1 MLDFLSSL
9 GLITWDFDPA
19 LIRIGGFELRYYGIL
34 FAAALAGG
42 YFMLRWRYKD
52 ENEDP
57 ETATNLTYA
66 MMIAVIVGTRL
77 VHCLFYDPE
86 FYLAHP
92 IEILKFWKG
101 GLASHGAAVG
111 IILTCILYDYVVRKT
126 PCRITLDRMA
136 FTIPFAMV
144 CIRLGNFFNS
154 EIVGAP
160 CDPNSP
166 LAFIFTRYDMIPR
179 YPSQLFEAG
188 MGLIA
193 GLVIFGTYFY
203 YKKRKNDRMGLVVF
217 STNSIIKSP
226 ATTNTDLL
234 KRIISKI
241 EIKQIKTE
249 KVKPTSNKFEYINF
263 EWWQGFNDDN
273 LNKYIIQA
281 IENNKDLK
289 VASLTIE
296 EFYQNIVA
304 QRASQLPQ
312 INAGFLPG
320 YSDFGTGAAD
330 AYAFPIMAS
339 YEIDIFGKNSN
350 KTDSVRKL
358 WESSILDEKSAHIAI
373 ASAVGSSYLNIVKL
387 DALISLQEDIV
398 KLRKD
403 IFKMMEILKQIC

>member
-77 VHCLFYDPE
+77 VHCLFYDPD
-86 FYLAHP
+86 FYLSHP

-203 YKKRKNDRMGLVVF
+203 YKKRKNQQMPLGMAFSLILISYFSMRFCVEFFKEYQVMQEGLRMGQILSIPFVVIGF
-217 STNSIIKSP
+217 AGLAMCIWGPWKNQT
-226 ATTNTDLL
+226 ALQYTTRFQL
-234 KRIISKI
+234 K
-241 EIKQIKTE
+241 EKTPE
-249 KVKPTSNKFEYINF
+249 
-263 EWWQGFNDDN
+263 DN
-273 LNKYIIQA
+273 
-281 IENNKDLK
+281 E
-289 VASLTIE
+289 
-296 EFYQNIVA
+296 
-304 QRASQLPQ
+304 
-312 INAGFLPG
+312 
-320 YSDFGTGAAD
+320 
-330 AYAFPIMAS
+330 
-339 YEIDIFGKNSN
+339 
-350 KTDSVRKL
+350 TDSSEETKK
-358 WESSILDEKSAHIAI
+358 ESKEATSETESEETK
-373 ASAVGSSYLNIVKL
+373 
-387 DALISLQEDIV
+387 
-398 KLRKD
+398 
-403 IFKMMEILKQIC
+403 